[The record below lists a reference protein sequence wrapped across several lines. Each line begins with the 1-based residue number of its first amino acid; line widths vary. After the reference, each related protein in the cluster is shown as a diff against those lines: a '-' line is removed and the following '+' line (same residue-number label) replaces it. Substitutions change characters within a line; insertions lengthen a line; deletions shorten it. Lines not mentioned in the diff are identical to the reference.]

1 MNVNFA
7 RYKEHRD
14 LNYALLLFE
23 TVQKGA
29 TSNLR
34 KAKNFNMYM
43 CVGSAPVSEVN
54 LQ

>member
-7 RYKEHRD
+7 RYKEHRA

-23 TVQKGA
+23 TVHKGA

-34 KAKNFNMYM
+34 MVKNFNMCM
-43 CVGSAPVSEVN
+43 CVGRATVSEVN
-54 LQ
+54 L